1 MVDITSAAANSGKKY
16 GLFSGSKRRK
26 ANRAMNEAERQQ
38 NIMTDIAN
46 DARDMQAMSGND
58 LNYLNYNFN
67 LSGGYDQRYM
77 RAAKSGMKL

>member
-1 MVDITSAAANSGKKY
+1 MADARGK
-16 GLFSGSKRRK
+16 
-26 ANRAMNEAERQQ
+26 Q

-46 DARDMQAMSGND
+46 TASDQRAMKGD
-58 LNYLNYNFN
+58 HNYLNYRFN